1 MNEFDSVQL
10 EKIANFREQGIES
23 YPHGPE
29 LAFDVREAARIIH
42 EANFQSVRHLSDI
55 EMVFAGRIRF
65 KNEMGN
71 LGFARIQAAD
81 VMLQVMI
88 SKKEVGSEVYKG
100 LWKRL
105 DVGDSV
111 FVRGTLMRTRM
122 GELTLRVSELTL
134 ASKCI
139 KGMPDKVTGVTDSE
153 TLQRQR
159 YLDLMVNDDS
169 YQRFVER
176 SRLIG
181 LVRYFLI
188 NHGFLEV
195 ETPVLQPIPGG
206 ATAKPFTTHHNALD
220 RELYM
225 RVAPELYLKRLIV
238 GGMPRVFEIGKNFR
252 NEGISTKHNPEFT
265 MVEFYSSYTDYRT
278 LMRMTEE
285 LITSMARTI
294 SDDLLIPYGEQVI
307 NYNEW
312 NEVRYLDAIASLMSE
327 GLNDPWNVQHL
338 RTYIWSMSGRDMTDI
353 PTEITQLWD
362 IIFDEFIEP
371 TLINPTFVTHYPVE
385 ISPLAR
391 RNDEDP
397 RVTDRFEL
405 FIGTYEVANAFNEL
419 NDPVE
424 QAERFAEQ
432 ARRKADGDDEAM
444 YFDDDF
450 INALSYGMPPTAG
463 EGIGLDRLIMLLTNS
478 SSIRDVILFPTK
490 R

>member
-29 LAFDVREAARIIH
+29 LAFDVREAVRIIH
-42 EANFQSVRHLSDI
+42 EANFQSVRNLSDI

-88 SKKEVGSEVYKG
+88 SKKEVGAEVFKG

-111 FVRGTLMRTRM
+111 FVRGSLMRTRM

-159 YLDLMVNDDS
+159 YLDLMVNEDS
-169 YQRFVER
+169 YQRFAER

-181 LVRYFLI
+181 LVRYFLV
-188 NHGFLEV
+188 NHGFMEV

-206 ATAKPFTTHHNALD
+206 ASAKPFTTHHNALD
-220 RELYM
+220 KELYM

-265 MVEFYSSYTDYRT
+265 MVEFYSSYTDYRA

-285 LITSMARTI
+285 LITKMAQTI
-294 SDDLLIPYGEQVI
+294 SSDLRLPYEEHI
-307 NYNEW
+307 IDYEDW
-312 NEVRYLDAIASLMSE
+312 SEIRYIDAIASA
-327 GLNDPWNVQHL
+327 GPGVDNPWDVESL
-338 RTYIWSMSGRDMTDI
+338 RNFVWENTDI
-353 PTEITQLWD
+353 NADDIPHDITQLWD
-362 IIFDEFIEP
+362 IIFDEFVEP

-391 RNDEDP
+391 RNDEDS

-444 YFDDDF
+444 YFDEDF

-463 EGIGLDRLIMLLTNS
+463 EGIGLDRLIMLMTNS
-478 SSIRDVILFPTK
+478 SSIRDIILFPTK